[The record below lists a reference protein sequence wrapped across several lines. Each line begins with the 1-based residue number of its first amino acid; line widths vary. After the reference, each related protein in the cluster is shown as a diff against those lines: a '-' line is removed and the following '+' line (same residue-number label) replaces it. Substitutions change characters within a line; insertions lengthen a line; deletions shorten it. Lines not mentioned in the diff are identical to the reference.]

1 MQICV
6 IGTGYVGL
14 VAGACFAESGHVVTC
29 VDNNTSKV
37 AQLASGIV
45 GIHEPGLPSLV
56 SRNLTRGRLAFTSDL
71 ARVASSAKLYFITV
85 GTPSNGDGSADMSQ
99 VLNVAGQL
107 GRLVPTRPVVVVRS
121 TVPVG
126 TTDRVEAAIAD
137 ALRRRGAGA
146 KADVAF
152 NPEFLRE
159 GDAINDFMHPD
170 RVIVGTRSTRAVSL
184 LRELY
189 GPFLSAQERLLVMGV
204 REAELAKQAAN
215 AMLATRISFIN
226 EIAGICEKLGV
237 DAERV
242 RAGVGSDMR
251 IGAAFL
257 QPGCGYGGSC
267 LPKDMRA
274 LIRTAYDIG
283 YEPAILSAVDLRNRR
298 QKGVLFE
305 KIRRRF
311 GLSLRGLHFAVW
323 GLAFKP
329 GTDDMREAPSLA
341 VLQALLEAG
350 AAVSAHDPEAMAN
363 ARRLLPPAWLA
374 SGRLRLAEP
383 YQAAESADALVLVT
397 EWDVFRRPDFARLKC
412 AMRQPIVFD
421 GRNQYDPIALHNE
434 GFEYYGI
441 GRMASAARAVAP
453 NLKLAVSHG

>member
-29 VDNNTSKV
+29 VDNNASKV
-37 AQLASGIV
+37 AHLANGIV
-45 GIHEPGLPSLV
+45 TIHEPGLPALV
-56 SRNLTRGRLAFTSDL
+56 SRNLTRGRLSFTSDL
-71 ARVASSAKLYFITV
+71 TRVAGSAKLYFITV

-99 VLNVAGQL
+99 VLHVAGHL
-107 GRLVPTRPVVVVRS
+107 GSLVSARPVVVVRS

-126 TTDRVEAAIAD
+126 TTERVEAAIAE

-170 RVIVGTRSTRAVSL
+170 RVIVGSQSTRAVSL

-189 GPFLSAQERLLVMGV
+189 DPFICAPECMLVMGV

-215 AMLATRISFIN
+215 AMLATRVSFIN

-242 RAGVGSDMR
+242 RAGIGSDAR
-251 IGAAFL
+251 IGPAFL

-298 QKGVLFE
+298 QKGILFE

-311 GLSLRGLHFAVW
+311 GLSLRGLRFAVW

-329 GTDDMREAPSLA
+329 GTDDMREAPSLT

-350 AAVSAHDPEAMAN
+350 AVVSAYDPEAMAN
-363 ARRLLPPAWLA
+363 ARRALPAAWLE
-374 SGRLRLAEP
+374 SGKLRLMDP
-383 YQAAESADALVLVT
+383 YEAAEGADALVLVT
-397 EWDVFRRPDFARLKC
+397 EWDVFRRPDLSRLKR

-441 GRMASAARAVAP
+441 GRMASAARAVP
-453 NLKLAVSHG
+453 NLRLAVSHG